1 MITVIIPT
9 MWRAPH
15 TLRLLQ
21 QFNEHPSVGEIILID
36 NDTSKTKQE
45 IFSNSKLVYLPQ
57 KENQFVNPSWN
68 LGVKTAKYDRLCI
81 CNDDC
86 LVNLKFLAEFEKHIT
101 PDKGLIGFT
110 EASFLHD
117 RSDTFDKFDA
127 YRIQGFGDEITLVER
142 PDPMPH
148 ICYGVCMFVH
158 KDSYH
163 EIPSDFKVDFGDLFV
178 YVLNKF
184 KYSKKNYAIDKGLIL
199 TKMSCT
205 GADFA
210 DHKEQERKIFY
221 DVFKRYG
228 LE

>member
-1 MITVIIPT
+1 MISVIIPT

-21 QFNEHPSVGEIILID
+21 QFNDHPSVGEIILID

-86 LVNLKFLAEFEKHIT
+86 LVNLKFLTEFEKHIT

-117 RSDTFDKFDA
+117 RSDAFDKFDA
-127 YRIQGFGDEITLVER
+127 YSIQGFGDEITLVER
-142 PDPMPH
+142 SDPMPH

-205 GADFA
+205 GDDFA